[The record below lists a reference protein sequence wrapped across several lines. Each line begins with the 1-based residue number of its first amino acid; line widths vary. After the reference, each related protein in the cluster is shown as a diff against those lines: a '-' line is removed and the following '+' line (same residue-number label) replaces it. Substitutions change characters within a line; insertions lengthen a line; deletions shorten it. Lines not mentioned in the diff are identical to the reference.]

1 MMMRKII
8 MGRLGHDPKITY
20 TKKGDAICEFSLA
33 INEGEKT
40 TWEQINVWFEK
51 GVEAYTYL
59 KKGDLIFVFGEE
71 MTRIF
76 KDKSGEEKRVKEILA
91 IQIGYSKPVFTPQS
105 QEESEPDEEV
115 ELTPFYEDERFDEMP
130 F

>member
-71 MTRIF
+71 VTRKF
-76 KDKSGEEKRVKEILA
+76 KDKSGEEKMVKEILA
-91 IQIGYSKPVFTPQS
+91 IQLGYSKPVYTPPS
-105 QEESEPDEEV
+105 QEECDGEEEV
-115 ELTPFYEDERFDEMP
+115 EFTPYYEDKLIDEMP

>member
-8 MGRLGHDPKITY
+8 MGRLGHDPTITY

-33 INEGEKT
+33 VNEGGKT
-40 TWEQINVWFEK
+40 TWEQINIWFEK

-76 KDKSGEEKRVKEILA
+76 KDKSGEEKRLKEILA
-91 IQIGYSKPVFTPQS
+91 IELGYSKPVYTAPPQEEFEPEENIEFTPY
-105 QEESEPDEEV
+105 
-115 ELTPFYEDERFDEMP
+115 YEDKINEELL
-130 F
+130 